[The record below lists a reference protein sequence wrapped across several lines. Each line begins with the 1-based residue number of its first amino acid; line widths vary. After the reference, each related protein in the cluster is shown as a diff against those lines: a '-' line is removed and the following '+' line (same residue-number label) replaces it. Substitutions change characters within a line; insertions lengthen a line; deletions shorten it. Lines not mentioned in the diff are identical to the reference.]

1 MPEAAYLKDLTEAG
15 TETYLVNRIREE
27 VEQYD
32 IRLIVFS
39 VLYRVGFARNDLT
52 AYEQQKLEVIQ
63 MYPHFK
69 MGEIWGDIKRQLR
82 DGSVEPTEDDSHW
95 METALEEFEE
105 QMGNCVN
112 TQELIMR
119 EFNKNQEGELGK
131 FYQVIKHNK
140 QIK

>member
-1 MPEAAYLKDLTEAG
+1 M
-15 TETYLVNRIREE
+15 NRIREE

-69 MGEIWGDIKRQLR
+69 MG
-82 DGSVEPTEDDSHW
+82 
-95 METALEEFEE
+95 
-105 QMGNCVN
+105 
-112 TQELIMR
+112 
-119 EFNKNQEGELGK
+119 
-131 FYQVIKHNK
+131 
-140 QIK
+140 